1 MIKLV
6 LGAVLT
12 AGAAAGGLAAAAA
25 STATPTAALTQAC
38 VPGHLKPAFGGRQG
52 AAGTLQD
59 TWRLTNVGTAA
70 CQFGGYAT
78 VHNYR
83 SDGRPLPTSVTHLG
97 TPHAVLLAPGQ
108 HASFA
113 LRFTDPGVLGCVPS
127 PAAMLTIQ
135 APGTTLP
142 LITQRGER
150 SCHGVLKETPVVHG
164 G

>member
-6 LGAVLT
+6 FCATLA
-12 AGAAAGGLAAAAA
+12 AGAAAIGLTAAGATTVTPAAAP
-25 STATPTAALTQAC
+25 TPTC
-38 VPGHLKPAFGGRQG
+38 VPGHLKPAYGGRQG

-59 TWRLTNVGTAA
+59 TWRLTNVGTTT
-70 CQFGGYAT
+70 CQLDGYAA

-97 TPHAVLLAPGQ
+97 TPHVVLLTPGQ

-127 PAAMLTIQ
+127 PAAMLTIRT
-135 APGTTLP
+135 PGSTLP

-150 SCHGVLKETPVVHG
+150 ACHGALRETPLVHG